1 MRRLQMRLAVFVPAL
16 LDINVAIMFAGWRT
30 THLARRRRGTCCDS
44 DLMVSRPPSTHHQ
57 LANGHLSCTT
67 AAKESNKC
75 NGISLLSSASHSLH
89 A

>member
-44 DLMVSRPPSTHHQ
+44 DLMVSRPSSTHHQ
-57 LANGHLSCTT
+57 RANGYSACTT
-67 AAKESNKC
+67 PAKESNKC
-75 NGISLLSSASHSLH
+75 NGISLFSSASLSLQ